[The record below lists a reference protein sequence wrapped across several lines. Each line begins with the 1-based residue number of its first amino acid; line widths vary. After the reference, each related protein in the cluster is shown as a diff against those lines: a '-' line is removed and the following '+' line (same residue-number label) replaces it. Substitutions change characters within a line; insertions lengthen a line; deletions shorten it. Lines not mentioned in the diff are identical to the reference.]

1 MKNFDWTSYTK
12 KIAIRANVAD
22 IYNAWTKSSEL
33 EKWFLQNV
41 EFYNPEGT
49 RIDANTNVQAGSRYS
64 WLWYLYKDPMPGVIK
79 EANGKDYLQF
89 TFEGECLVDVNL
101 REEHGYTIVELRHH
115 NIPLDD
121 HSRQFVR
128 LGCTNGWTFYLANLK
143 SVKEGGIDLRN
154 KDENLAPMINN

>member
-12 KIAIRANVAD
+12 KIAIRASIAD

-33 EKWFLQNV
+33 ETWFLQKV

-49 RIDANTNVQAGSRYS
+49 RLDANTNVLAGTRYS
-64 WLWYLYKDPMPGVIK
+64 WLWYLYKDAMTGVIK

-101 REEHGYTIVELRHH
+101 REEKGYTIVELRHH
-115 NIPLDD
+115 HIPLDD

-128 LGCTNGWTFYLANLK
+128 LGCSNGWTFYLANLK
-143 SVKEGGIDLRN
+143 SLKEGGIDLRN
-154 KDENLAPMINN
+154 KDGNLAPMINN